1 VTTAATTQEWLLTL
15 AAGISAVGTIGA
27 VFAALF
33 VIPRREKRRR
43 PKLSV
48 TFDPESRFDALT
60 TAPRG
65 RGLSHW
71 VLPRVHNQ
79 AGRDM
84 AVDVEVVF
92 LEMLNL
98 ETGEPLNFENRCL
111 EWGGVGGAQI
121 SVAAGAY
128 RHITL
133 LYLASGDQVPEPG
146 TADFKAT
153 VVAIPDPGGGRNALP
168 AGRYRARFVVTAKN
182 ADAAHYEIDVDY
194 DGTWWPDS
202 EIWKHLVIGQ
212 PRRVAV

>member
-1 VTTAATTQEWLLTL
+1 MTIAATTQEWLLTL
-15 AAGISAVGTIGA
+15 AAGVSAVGTVAA

-60 TAPRG
+60 AASRS

-84 AVDVEVVF
+84 AIDVEVVF

-133 LYLASGDQVPEPG
+133 LYLASGDHVPEPG

-168 AGRYRARFVVTAKN
+168 AGRYCARFVVTAKN
-182 ADAAHYEIDVDY
+182 ADAVHYEIDVAY

-202 EIWKHLVIGQ
+202 EVWRHLVIGQ